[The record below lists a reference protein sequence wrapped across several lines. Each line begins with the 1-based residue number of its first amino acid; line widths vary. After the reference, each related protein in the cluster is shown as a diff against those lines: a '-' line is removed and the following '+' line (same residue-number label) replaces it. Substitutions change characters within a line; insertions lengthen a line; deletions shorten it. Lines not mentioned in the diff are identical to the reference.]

1 MCSVW
6 SGPTPTWVA
15 MPVHLPMDFSGA
27 SLVSTG
33 SSWLPARLLQHI
45 AGGCTGHQLEVC
57 DVAQMQEVTIDVVQ
71 ALQHVWQESTQVFL
85 YSLSKRAQGLFYMI
99 AKRLRAKNGTRT
111 ALWDSSQPQRFE
123 EHPVKPLSVKE
134 VQALWEH
141 MCGPP
146 TDAGSLA
153 NLAVA
158 MSELV
163 DGGLLCQDCDGAVH
177 PACTLLLQNDFGAD
191 YNNPL
196 NWRKRKF
203 CAEAEAQPEACVDVR
218 VV

>member
-1 MCSVW
+1 MQQVGIEAVQDLELEW
-6 SGPTPTWVA
+6 Q
-15 MPVHLPMDFSGA
+15 
-27 SLVSTG
+27 VSTK
-33 SSWLPARLLQHI
+33 
-45 AGGCTGHQLEVC
+45 E
-57 DVAQMQEVTIDVVQ
+57 
-71 ALQHVWQESTQVFL
+71 FL

-99 AKRLRAKNGTRT
+99 AERLRAKNGTRT

-123 EHPVKPLSVKE
+123 EHPVMPLPVQE

-163 DGGLLCQDCDGAVH
+163 DGGLLCQDRDGAVH
-177 PACTLLLQNDFGAD
+177 PACTLLLQQDFGAHN
-191 YNNPL
+191 NNPL
-196 NWRKRKF
+196 KWRKRKS
-203 CAEAEAQPEACVDVR
+203 CAPGQKQ
-218 VV
+218 